1 LRARTASRLA
11 WSLWALNLALLV
23 AGSVMSI
30 IGRDRPGQLVL
41 WILIPA
47 LQLISGTVGALI
59 ASRHPGNAIGWLF
72 LWMALGWGISGLGT
86 AVAALAAGGVIA
98 VSPAVRVADWFGAWA
113 LTPGIIIPVAFL
125 FLLFPDGHLLS
136 RRWRWVGIAAIVGV
150 CVAAAE
156 VALSPGP
163 IEDAVILG
171 ENPYAVGS
179 EEVWGAAGGLGWI
192 VAILSVVASAGAMFR
207 RFRRASGEDRQRIA
221 WLAYGSIVV
230 AVLFLTAAIGF
241 FTFGAEGADPVMA
254 TVVLPS
260 IIVLALLVIPT
271 VTGIAMLRHRLFDI
285 EMVVSRTVVYGV
297 LAAFVTLVYVG
308 IVVGVGALVG
318 SRGNLLLSILA
329 TAVIALAFQPIRDRA
344 RRMANRLV
352 YGKRSSPYEAMSE
365 FAERVAGM
373 YSLEEVLPRMA
384 RIAAEGTGA
393 ELVEVWVLVGGRFHR
408 EASWP
413 ERDGS
418 AHAAVARSAISG
430 DRVVEVS
437 HRGEDLGAIAVTMPR
452 NEPLSPAGERLL
464 SDLASQ
470 AGLVLRNVRLI
481 EELRASRQRLVAA
494 QDEERRRLER
504 NIHDGAQQQLVALS
518 VKLRLAENLARKD
531 ADKAAEL
538 MAQVRAETQQALEDL
553 RDLAR
558 GIYPPLLADQGL
570 AAAVDSQARKAVIPV
585 AVEPDGVGRYPQ
597 EAEAAAYFCVLE
609 ALQNVSKYAGAS
621 AAVVRLS
628 EDNGDLVFSVSDDG
642 RGFDP
647 ATTPRGS
654 GLQNMA
660 DRLDALGGRFEIVSR
675 PNEGTTVT
683 GRIPIHRVAAA
694 QASSSRSGSNSDLG
708 M

>member
-1 LRARTASRLA
+1 MRARTAFRLA
-11 WSLWALNLALLV
+11 WALWALNLALLV
-23 AGSVMSI
+23 AGAVMSL

-47 LQLISGTVGALI
+47 LQLTSGTVGAMI
-59 ASRHPGNAIGWLF
+59 ASRHPRNAIGWLF

-136 RRWRWVGIAAIVGV
+136 RRWRWVGIAAIAGICVG
-150 CVAAAE
+150 AAE

-163 IEDAVILG
+163 IEDAVILR
-171 ENPYAVGS
+171 ENPFAVGS
-179 EEVWGAAGGLGWI
+179 EEVWEAAGGLGWM
-192 VAILSVVASAGAMFR
+192 VAILSVVTSAVAMFR

-241 FTFGAEGADPVMA
+241 FTVGAEDADPVMA

-260 IIVLALLVIPT
+260 LIVLALLIIPV

-285 EMVVSRTVVYGV
+285 DVVVSRTVVYGV

-329 TAVIALAFQPIRDRA
+329 TAVIALAFQPMRDRA

-365 FAERVAGM
+365 FAERVAGT
-373 YSLEEVLPRMA
+373 YSLDAVLPRMA

-393 ELVEVWVLVGGRFHR
+393 DLVEVWVLVGRGFRR

-413 ERDGS
+413 EDDGA
-418 AHAAVARSAISG
+418 AHEVARSEIAG
-430 DRVVEVS
+430 DHVVDVS
-437 HRGEDLGAIAVTMPR
+437 HRGEKLGAIAVTMPR

-504 NIHDGAQQQLVALS
+504 NIHDGAQQQLVALA
-518 VKLRLAENLARKD
+518 VKIRLAENLARKD

-570 AAAVDSQARKAVIPV
+570 AAAVESQARKAALPV
-585 AVEPDGVGRYPQ
+585 AVEPDSVGRYPQ

-628 EDNGDLVFSVSDDG
+628 EEDGELVFAVSDDG

-675 PNEGTTVT
+675 PTEGTTVI
-683 GRIPIHRVAAA
+683 GRIPVHWEAAA